1 MDPEFK
7 KLTLAFG
14 TAAKATAFAKHMQDY
29 GYNREPIEW
38 KGDRL
43 LTLVYKE
50 SLEKEVMAVVQTH
63 GGYKP
68 SKPTPL
74 WPPGPGVRD
83 RD

>member
-7 KLTLAFG
+7 KQNFAFG
-14 TAAKATAFAKHMQDY
+14 TAARASAFARQMQDY
-29 GYNREPIEW
+29 GYNREPIQW

-50 SLEKEVMAVVQTH
+50 SLEKEVMAALQAH

-68 SKPTPL
+68 VVPTPL
-74 WPPGPGVRD
+74 WPPGLR
-83 RD
+83 

>member
-14 TAAKATAFAKHMQDY
+14 NAAKATAFAKHMQDF

-50 SLEKEVMAVVQTH
+50 SLEKEVMAVMATH

-68 SKPTPL
+68 LKPTPL